1 MSPDVS
7 HLAGEMVL
15 CCGQCSRDCEGRSSS
30 DRVLRRPPSSVLPT
44 AAAASQ

>member
-7 HLAGEMVL
+7 HLAGETVL
-15 CCGQCSRDCEGRSSS
+15 CCGQCSKDSEGRSSS
-30 DRVLRRPPSSVLPT
+30 GSVLRRRPSPVLPT